1 MASKIFCGSECQI
14 GSERKS
20 NKVDI
25 TYLYYLP
32 FCMVFTSRDDLHVRS
47 APLFLRDDQTFIH
60 GDALKSDLKRLDEY
74 YDALPGETKKQSIYS
89 FAAYPPNDD
98 SFLVT
103 QLWNKHMRPPE
114 GYRAPPPKYEGKII
128 YVPPAGSDP
137 REIKKA
143 LDDFEANAVPLDP
156 NTPVS
161 MDEAAVVQFS
171 KFILRTKGKWTRGG
185 GGGGGGAL
193 S

>member
-1 MASKIFCGSECQI
+1 MAASQI

-20 NKVDI
+20 NVVDI
-25 TYLYYLP
+25 AYLYYLP

-60 GDALKSDLKRLDEY
+60 GDALKTDLKRLDEY
-74 YDALPGETKKQSIYS
+74 YDALPEKTKKQSMYS

-114 GYRAPPPKYEGKII
+114 GYVQKPMKYEGKTIF
-128 YVPPAGSDP
+128 VPPAGSDP
-137 REIKKA
+137 KEIKKA
-143 LDDFEANAVPLDP
+143 LDDFEANAVPLDR
-156 NTPVS
+156 NIPVS

-171 KFILRTKGKWTRGG
+171 KFILRTKGKWTRIPEKDE
-185 GGGGGGAL
+185 
-193 S
+193 